1 MIPFRIEKTPVFLQT
16 RTLAWFVWTL
26 WCAIATPHLHAQTP
40 LPEFPQLTIEGD
52 VAAQLVDGV
61 DRFLLKQIEKSASSR
76 TQFWNRDLSSP
87 ANYASSISK
96 NREALAKILGV
107 RDQRVSFDAPEVV
120 AAVGDA
126 HRLTETSKYD
136 VYAIRWP
143 AIDGLSGEGLL
154 LQPRTA
160 PVAHFVVLPDAGQT
174 PEMMAGLQAGV
185 AASSQVARRLA
196 EAGCRVVVPTLI
208 DRTYEARNG
217 RAKMT
222 HREFIYR
229 SAYELGRHLIGYE
242 LQKTFAAIDWFEK
255 NSGGQPQYIG
265 VIGYGEGGTLALYAA
280 ALDQRIDAT
289 LISGSFAPQEAIWQQ
304 PIDRNVFGLLEQ
316 FGAAEIATMVVPRK
330 LIIQS
335 TSWPAVNLPSEGG
348 APGVL
353 VTPTDEV
360 VQAEFQRAQTLIS
373 QANGPGELAN
383 ALRYFATPPD
393 SNTLFTEESL
403 HDLLVEC
410 GALSV
415 DGKLSDERPA
425 VALRGVDPV
434 ARQLRQ
440 VAEADR
446 VNQRLLAVCENER
459 RSFFNIGL
467 PQYDAPEG
475 SNKVDTSSLS
485 AYQSSVERF
494 REIFR
499 KEVIGQ
505 FDPSM
510 MLPPNPH
517 VRKTYDGPNWTG
529 YEVTLDVFP
538 DVFAYG
544 ILCVPK
550 VLPVGEKRP
559 VVVCQHGLEGRPQD
573 VVAGDHPAYHDFAA
587 KLAELGYVTFAPQ
600 NLYIGQDRF
609 RTLQRKAYPLKKT
622 LFSII
627 VPQHQQIASWLASLP
642 FVDPQRIAF
651 YGLSY
656 GGKSAMRIPPLVPEY
671 CLSICSADFND
682 WVWKNASTQSSYS
695 YVWTGEYE
703 IFEFDLGTRFNYAEM
718 AALIAPRP
726 FMVERGHF
734 DGVAPDDRVAAE
746 FAKVQHLY
754 SARLG
759 IPDRCQIEFFV
770 GPHTINGKGTFEFL
784 HKHLQWRPP
793 QP

>member
-1 MIPFRIEKTPVFLQT
+1 MFPFRIEKKPSFLQAST
-16 RTLAWFVWTL
+16 FAWLVWTL
-26 WCAIATPHLHAQTP
+26 WSTLGTVYSPAQTP
-40 LPEFPQLTIEGD
+40 LPDFPQLTIEGD

-87 ANYASSISK
+87 ATYATSISK
-96 NREALAKILGV
+96 NRDALAKMLGI
-107 RDQRVSFDAPEVV
+107 RDQRVSFEAPESIVP
-120 AAVGDA
+120 VGDA
-126 HRLTETSKYD
+126 QRLTETNKYD
-136 VYAIRWP
+136 VYSIRWP
-143 AIDGLSGEGLL
+143 AIDGLFGEGLL

-174 PEMMAGLQAGV
+174 PEMIAGLQAGI
-185 AASSQVARRLA
+185 ATSSQVARRLA
-196 EAGCRVVVPTLI
+196 EAGCQVVVPVLI

-255 NSGGQPQYIG
+255 SSGGQPRNIG
-265 VIGYGEGGTLALYAA
+265 VIGYGEGGMLALYAA

-289 LISGSFAPQEAIWQQ
+289 LISGAFAPQEAIWQQ

-316 FGAAEIATMVVPRK
+316 FGAAEIATMVAPRK
-330 LIIQS
+330 LIIQAAA
-335 TSWPAVNLPSEGG
+335 WPVVNLPSEGG

-353 VTPTDEV
+353 VTPADEV
-360 VQAEFQRAQTLIS
+360 VQAEFQRAQALIS
-373 QANGPGELAN
+373 QAGGPGELAS
-383 ALRYFATPPD
+383 ALKYFATPPD
-393 SNTLFTEESL
+393 SNLLFMEESL
-403 HDLLVEC
+403 QELLVGF
-410 GALSV
+410 GALPP

-440 VAEADR
+440 VADADR

-459 RSFFNIGL
+459 KSFFNIGL
-467 PQYDAPEG
+467 AQHDTPEG
-475 SNKVDTSSLS
+475 SNKVDTSSVP
-485 AYQSSVERF
+485 AYPTSVERF

-499 KEVIGQ
+499 KEVVGQ

-517 VRKTYDGPNWTG
+517 VRKTYDGPTWTG

-550 VLPVGEKRP
+550 VFPVGEKRP

-627 VPQHQQIASWLASLP
+627 VPQHQQIVSWLSSLP